1 MKSLESLKSI
11 YKDRIFRIPD
21 YQRGFAWTTRQLTDF
36 WEDVVNLPPDR
47 LHYTGLL
54 SLKEV
59 EETEWNGWDE
69 ERWLIE
75 DRGFKPFYI
84 VDGQQRLTTLIVFI
98 QEIVNYIK
106 GLPENQAQNDDDIY
120 IGTYNLKQIKEE
132 YLVVQKPPQFIIR
145 TYKFGYGNGNPNS
158 KYLRHKILG
167 EPDGG
172 SIQETLYT
180 LNLENAKNFF
190 KENLTS
196 YYQNYGPAEIEVL
209 FKKATQNLRFN
220 LHEIEDDFD
229 VFVAFET
236 MNNRGKKL
244 SNLELLKN
252 RLIYL
257 TTLYSDDVLKRDDRS
272 VLREKINDAWK
283 EVYYQLGR
291 NKLKPLSDDDFLVAH
306 WIMYFQY
313 TRQKGD
319 DYIRFLLNEKF
330 TPQNVFSKTEIRVSS
345 IVETEEVRDNA
356 VDIDEEVVD
365 VESEEKVIMQSKL
378 TPKEIE
384 SYVSSLES
392 AVAHWYNTFN
402 PLNNNELTPDES
414 LWLDRLNRI
423 GIAYFRPLVTVSFI
437 SPGVTA
443 ADRVKLFQE
452 IERFIFIAFR
462 LGRAFATYRN
472 NEFYKVTRQLRSG
485 QITVNKICELLKE
498 RVESWLE
505 PEVSFDYQQFKGYI
519 QRLYKNGGGFYD
531 WNGLRY
537 FLYEYEYEKVRQHG
551 NPKIDWN
558 LFVKSEKDKVSIE
571 HIYPQTPDNEYW
583 DKAFKKL
590 SKEQKHIL
598 AGSLGNLLPL
608 SSSVNS
614 SLQNDSFPKKKT
626 AKKQAQGGRRGY
638 SDGSH
643 SEIEVAQYKSWNAYT
658 ILDRGLKLL
667 NFMERRW
674 RIKFP
679 DEKSKKDLL
688 FLGFMKS
695 K

>member
-1 MKSLESLKSI
+1 
-11 YKDRIFRIPD
+11 
-21 YQRGFAWTTRQLTDF
+21 
-36 WEDVVNLPPDR
+36 
-47 LHYTGLL
+47 
-54 SLKEV
+54 
-59 EETEWNGWDE
+59 
-69 ERWLIE
+69 
-75 DRGFKPFYI
+75 
-84 VDGQQRLTTLIVFI
+84 
-98 QEIVNYIK
+98 
-106 GLPENQAQNDDDIY
+106 
-120 IGTYNLKQIKEE
+120 
-132 YLVVQKPPQFIIR
+132 
-145 TYKFGYGNGNPNS
+145 
-158 KYLRHKILG
+158 
-167 EPDGG
+167 
-172 SIQETLYT
+172 
-180 LNLENAKNFF
+180 
-190 KENLTS
+190 
-196 YYQNYGPAEIEVL
+196 
-209 FKKATQNLRFN
+209 
-220 LHEIEDDFD
+220 
-229 VFVAFET
+229 
-236 MNNRGKKL
+236 
-244 SNLELLKN
+244 
-252 RLIYL
+252 
-257 TTLYSDDVLKRDDRS
+257 
-272 VLREKINDAWK
+272 
-283 EVYYQLGR
+283 
-291 NKLKPLSDDDFLVAH
+291 
-306 WIMYFQY
+306 
-313 TRQKGD
+313 
-319 DYIRFLLNEKF
+319 
-330 TPQNVFSKTEIRVSS
+330 
-345 IVETEEVRDNA
+345 
-356 VDIDEEVVD
+356 
-365 VESEEKVIMQSKL
+365 
-378 TPKEIE
+378 
-384 SYVSSLES
+384 
-392 AVAHWYNTFN
+392 
-402 PLNNNELTPDES
+402 
-414 LWLDRLNRI
+414 
-423 GIAYFRPLVTVSFI
+423 
-437 SPGVTA
+437 
-443 ADRVKLFQE
+443 
-452 IERFIFIAFR
+452 
-462 LGRAFATYRN
+462 
-472 NEFYKVTRQLRSG
+472 VTRQLRSG

-498 RVESWLE
+498 RVDSWLE